1 MNELRKLIYDEA
13 LIDILNKMFNS
24 SSTNLYK
31 EMEKILKGT
40 FQANTLSSILFN
52 IYMHSL
58 DVYIETVLKPRYE
71 RGIKA
76 KRCSEYRKMTALSA
90 EEENLPRYKKIKI
103 FNQKKRQAVIA
114 GLTYTTL
121 TNDFIRIKY
130 VRHSGAF
137 IIGVRSTKEIA
148 KQILKDVLTF
158 IKSTLHLEIN
168 LEKTRIIDTFSDKSH
183 FLGMTIHNVRSERLI
198 YRKALAIE
206 TIRRNKTRVL
216 RRIAHLFEQREK
228 LFRGAILKQCR
239 EAYRR
244 NVEQGTLDL
253 WKSRLVSEYSN
264 VFLNT
269 GTILKDRELYRNMAK
284 KLASI
289 SCINENTKL
298 KEFLKL

>member
-1 MNELRKLIYDEA
+1 
-13 LIDILNKMFNS
+13 
-24 SSTNLYK
+24 
-31 EMEKILKGT
+31 
-40 FQANTLSSILFN
+40 
-52 IYMHSL
+52 
-58 DVYIETVLKPRYE
+58 
-71 RGIKA
+71 
-76 KRCSEYRKMTALSA
+76 
-90 EEENLPRYKKIKI
+90 
-103 FNQKKRQAVIA
+103 
-114 GLTYTTL
+114 
-121 TNDFIRIKY
+121 
-130 VRHSGAF
+130 
-137 IIGVRSTKEIA
+137 
-148 KQILKDVLTF
+148 
-158 IKSTLHLEIN
+158 
-168 LEKTRIIDTFSDKSH
+168 
-183 FLGMTIHNVRSERLI
+183 MTIHNVRSERLI